1 MVIDAIVASVAEG
14 VDVDHFESGFLRGPR
29 LRRRELRT
37 ILRVS
42 QELLHGFRR
51 LHFVGPCVTIFGSAR
66 IAEDEPAYIAAR
78 SVASLLGEQGFTIM
92 TGGGPGIMEAG
103 NRGSRDV
110 DATSVGCTIEL
121 PSEQSSN
128 PYLDVEVAFEHFFIR
143 KVMLVKYSYAFV
155 VMQGG
160 FGTGDEM
167 FEALT
172 LIQTG
177 KIQQFPVVLMGV
189 EYWTDLIE
197 QLEQMVEASM
207 ISRSDLDLLLVTDDP
222 AEAAAHIRH
231 RAVIPFGLA
240 DRLRPLRLLGEPAR
254 ASRNR
259 RMRRRKGPSPAQG

>member
-1 MVIDAIVASVAEG
+1 MTSSEPQAERRNSN
-14 VDVDHFESGFLRGPR
+14 DFRFLRGPR
-29 LRRRELRT
+29 LRRHELRT

-42 QELLHGFRR
+42 AQLLRGFRR

-66 IAEDEPAYIAAR
+66 IDEHEPAYIAAR
-78 SVASLLGEQGFTIM
+78 AVAGRLGELGFTIM

-103 NRGSRDV
+103 NRGARDV
-110 DATSVGCTIEL
+110 GATSVGCTIEL
-121 PSEQSSN
+121 PNEQVSN
-128 PYLDVEVAFEHFFIR
+128 PYLDVEVSFEHFFIR

-189 EYWTDLIE
+189 EYWSDLVE
-197 QLEQMVEASM
+197 QLEQMVDSGM
-207 ISRSDLDLLLVTDDP
+207 IARSDLALLMVTDDP
-222 AEAAAHIRH
+222 EQAAAHIQDQSIAR
-231 RAVIPFGLA
+231 FKLG
-240 DRLRPLRLLGEPAR
+240 DRLKPLRILGETGRTAVR
-254 ASRNR
+254 
-259 RMRRRKGPSPAQG
+259 

>member
-1 MVIDAIVASVAEG
+1 
-14 VDVDHFESGFLRGPR
+14 
-29 LRRRELRT
+29 
-37 ILRVS
+37 
-42 QELLHGFRR
+42 
-51 LHFVGPCVTIFGSAR
+51 
-66 IAEDEPAYIAAR
+66 
-78 SVASLLGEQGFTIM
+78 M

-103 NRGSRDV
+103 NRGARDV
-110 DATSVGCTIEL
+110 GATSVGCTIEL
-121 PSEQSSN
+121 PQEQASN

-189 EYWTDLIE
+189 DYWSDLMG

-207 ISRSDLDLLLVTDDP
+207 ISRTDLDLLIVTDDP
-222 AEAAAHIRH
+222 DAAAAHIRD
-231 RAVIPFGLA
+231 RAVVPFRLA
-240 DRLRPLRLLGEPAR
+240 DRLRPLRVLGETAQGR
-254 ASRNR
+254 SGV
-259 RMRRRKGPSPAQG
+259 RRRSRWGR

>member
-1 MVIDAIVASVAEG
+1 MQMTMTSSKSNRGSPYSND
-14 VDVDHFESGFLRGPR
+14 FLFLRGPR

-37 ILRVS
+37 IFRVAG
-42 QELLHGFRR
+42 ELLRGFRR

-66 IAEDEPAYIAAR
+66 LAEEDSAYIAAR
-78 SVASLLGEQGFTIM
+78 SVGARLGEMGFTIM

-103 NRGSRDV
+103 NRGAKDV
-110 DATSVGCTIEL
+110 GATSVGCTIEL
-121 PSEQSSN
+121 PQEQASN
-128 PYLDVEVAFEHFFIR
+128 PYLDVEIPFEHFFIR

-189 EYWTDLIE
+189 DYWADLVDQI
-197 QLEQMVEASM
+197 EQMVESGM
-207 ISRSDLDLLLVTDDP
+207 IARKDLELLLVTDDP
-222 AEAAAHIRH
+222 EEAAVHIRELSID
-231 RAVIPFGLA
+231 RFKIGS
-240 DRLRPLRLLGEPAR
+240 RLRPLRVLGEPTR
-254 ASRNR
+254 PGSR
-259 RMRRRKGPSPAQG
+259 

>member
-1 MVIDAIVASVAEG
+1 M
-14 VDVDHFESGFLRGPR
+14 
-29 LRRRELRT
+29 
-37 ILRVS
+37 
-42 QELLHGFRR
+42 
-51 LHFVGPCVTIFGSAR
+51 GPCVTIFGSAR
-66 IAEDEPAYIAAR
+66 IGETDPAYVAAR
-78 SVASLLGEQGFTIM
+78 AVASRLGESGFTIM

-103 NRGSRDV
+103 NRGARDV
-110 DATSVGCTIEL
+110 GATSVGCTIEL
-121 PSEQSSN
+121 PQEQASN

-189 EYWTDLIE
+189 DYWSDLMG

-207 ISRSDLDLLLVTDDP
+207 ISRTDLDLLIVTDDP
-222 AEAAAHIRH
+222 DAAAAHIRD
-231 RAVIPFGLA
+231 RAVVPFRLA
-240 DRLRPLRLLGEPAR
+240 DRLRPLRVLGETAQGR
-254 ASRNR
+254 SGV
-259 RMRRRKGPSPAQG
+259 RRRSRWGR

>member
-1 MVIDAIVASVAEG
+1 MGQNGPGTDR
-14 VDVDHFESGFLRGPR
+14 HLPRESGFLRGPR
-29 LRRRELRT
+29 LRRRELGT

-42 QELLHGFRR
+42 RELLRGFRC

-66 IAEDEPAYIAAR
+66 IGETDPAYVAAR
-78 SVASLLGEQGFTIM
+78 AVASRLGESGFTIM

-103 NRGSRDV
+103 NRGARDV
-110 DATSVGCTIEL
+110 GATSVGCTIEL
-121 PSEQSSN
+121 PQEQASN

-189 EYWTDLIE
+189 DYWSDLMG

-207 ISRSDLDLLLVTDDP
+207 ISRTDLDLLIVTDDP
-222 AEAAAHIRH
+222 DAAAAHIRD
-231 RAVIPFGLA
+231 RAVVPFRLA
-240 DRLRPLRLLGEPAR
+240 DRLRPLRVLGETAQGR
-254 ASRNR
+254 SGV
-259 RMRRRKGPSPAQG
+259 RRRSRWGR

>member
-1 MVIDAIVASVAEG
+1 MLMTMTSSEAQSQRQ
-14 VDVDHFESGFLRGPR
+14 ESNAFKFLRGPR

-42 QELLHGFRR
+42 GELLRGFRR

-66 IAEDEPAYIAAR
+66 LDEHDPAYIAAR
-78 SVASLLGEQGFTIM
+78 AVAGRLGEMGFTIM

-103 NRGSRDV
+103 NRGARDV
-110 DATSVGCTIEL
+110 GATSVGCTIEL
-121 PSEQSSN
+121 PKEQVSN
-128 PYLDVEVAFEHFFIR
+128 PYLDLEVSFEHFFIR

-189 EYWTDLIE
+189 DYWSDLVE
-197 QLEQMVEASM
+197 QVEQMVESGM
-207 ISRSDLDLLLVTDDP
+207 IARSDLELLMVTDDP
-222 AEAAAHIRH
+222 DQAAAHIHEQSIAR
-231 RAVIPFGLA
+231 FKLGG
-240 DRLRPLRLLGEPAR
+240 RLKPLRILGETGR
-254 ASRNR
+254 VGSR
-259 RMRRRKGPSPAQG
+259 

>member
-1 MVIDAIVASVAEG
+1 MGRKVAGDGHGSRAEQ
-14 VDVDHFESGFLRGPR
+14 VFLRGPR
-29 LRRRELRT
+29 LRRRELGT

-42 QELLHGFRR
+42 RELLRGFRG

-66 IAEDEPAYIAAR
+66 IEETDRAYVAAR
-78 SVASLLGEQGFTIM
+78 EVASRLGDFGFTIM

-103 NRGSRDV
+103 NRGARDV
-110 DATSVGCTIEL
+110 GATSVGCTIEL
-121 PSEQSSN
+121 PAEQSSN
-128 PYLDVEVAFEHFFIR
+128 PYLDVEISFEHFFVR

-189 EYWTDLIE
+189 DYWSDLVE
-197 QLEQMVEASM
+197 QLEAMVDRSM
-207 ISRSDLDLLLVTDDP
+207 ISRADLRLLLVTDDP
-222 AEAAAHIRH
+222 AEAAAHIRD
-231 RAVIPFGLA
+231 RAVTQFSLA
-240 DRLRPLRLLGEPAR
+240 ERLRPLRVLGESPR
-254 ASRNR
+254 STSGHR
-259 RMRRRKGPSPAQG
+259 RGRRRAPGIPRR

>member
-1 MVIDAIVASVAEG
+1 MVIDAVAAPIAKGVG
-14 VDVDHFESGFLRGPR
+14 VDQFESGFLRGPR

-37 ILRVS
+37 VLRVS

-66 IAEDEPAYIAAR
+66 IAEDEPSYIAAR

-103 NRGSRDV
+103 NRGARDV
-110 DATSVGCTIEL
+110 GATSVGCTIEL
-121 PSEQSSN
+121 PKEQTSN

-189 EYWTDLIE
+189 EYWTDLID

-222 AEAAAHIRH
+222 AEAAAHIRD

-240 DRLRPLRLLGEPAR
+240 DRLRPLRMLGEPAR
-254 ASRNR
+254 AR
-259 RMRRRKGPSPAQG
+259 RGSWMRRRGVRSATRG

>member
-1 MVIDAIVASVAEG
+1 MG
-14 VDVDHFESGFLRGPR
+14 GG
-29 LRRRELRT
+29 LRRIVGHEQEVEVGSGDHRRLDHLLELFDQVGPVLHT
-37 ILRVS
+37 H
-42 QELLHGFRR
+42 QHDGELLDLAR
-51 LHFVGPCVTIFGSAR
+51 LDEGESLEHLIPGAESALHH
-66 IAEDEPAYIAAR
+66 DECIRVLHQHHLADEE
-78 SVASLLGEQGFTIM
+78 VFEG
-92 TGGGPGIMEAG
+92 
-103 NRGSRDV
+103 D
-110 DATSVGCTIEL
+110 
-121 PSEQSSN
+121 
-128 PYLDVEVAFEHFFIR
+128 LDVEVAFEHFFIR

-222 AEAAAHIRH
+222 AEAAAHICN

-259 RMRRRKGPSPAQG
+259 LMGRRKGPSPA